1 MPPKYH
7 RPETA
12 LVASATGAAGKFG
25 LLSAPIFTPFTA
37 FDATPA
43 AACAIAR
50 RFGLCPTTAAAIA
63 ELAFSHM
70 GAT

>member
-1 MPPKYH
+1 MPPKQH

-25 LLSAPIFTPFTA
+25 LLTAPIFTPFTA

-43 AACAIAR
+43 AACAVAR
-50 RFGLCPTTAAAIA
+50 RFGFRPATAAVVA
-63 ELAFSHM
+63 ELAYGYR

>member
-1 MPPKYH
+1 MPPKHH
-7 RPETA
+7 RPDTA
-12 LVASATGAAGKFG
+12 LVASAIGAGGKIG
-25 LLSAPIFTPFTA
+25 LLAAPIFTPFNA

-50 RFGLCPTTAAAIA
+50 RFGICPTTAAAIA

-70 GAT
+70 GAA

>member
-1 MPPKYH
+1 MPPKHH
-7 RPETA
+7 RPDTA
-12 LVASATGAAGKFG
+12 LLASATGAAGKFG
-25 LLSAPIFTPFTA
+25 LLTAPIFTPITA

-63 ELAFSHM
+63 ELAFNHL

>member
-1 MPPKYH
+1 MPPKQH

-25 LLSAPIFTPFTA
+25 LLTAPIFTSFTA

-43 AACAIAR
+43 AAYAVAR
-50 RFGLCPTTAAAIA
+50 RFGFHPTTAAAVA
-63 ELAFSHM
+63 ELA
-70 GAT
+70 

>member
-1 MPPKYH
+1 MPPKHH

-12 LVASATGAAGKFG
+12 LVVSATGAAGKFG
-25 LLSAPIFTPFTA
+25 LLTAPIFTPFIA

-43 AACAIAR
+43 AACAVAR

-63 ELAFSHM
+63 ELAFSHV